1 MIKNIK
7 KLLRLPDRTNSI
19 RLKIVLGILD
29 LDVYLISRLLR
40 LKIKYE
46 NTFNEK
52 LNIYDNVL
60 EKTIGNIKGDIIYNN
75 LKDID
80 NEFNY
85 DINKDFRRRLN
96 KRIYSW
102 FVDRDFLLLRYMCHR
117 GAFWKDIN
125 ENVYFVKL
133 KIME

>member
-7 KLLRLPDRTNSI
+7 KLLRLPKRTNSI
-19 RLKIVLGILD
+19 RLKIELGIPD

-52 LNIYDNVL
+52 LNIYYNVI
-60 EKTIGNIKGDIIYNN
+60 EKAIGNIKGDIIQNN
-75 LKDID
+75 LKNIG

-85 DINKDFRRRLN
+85 DINKDFGR
-96 KRIYSW
+96 
-102 FVDRDFLLLRYMCHR
+102 
-117 GAFWKDIN
+117 
-125 ENVYFVKL
+125 
-133 KIME
+133 